1 MAKTQAKSKEL
12 GDSVKAPT
20 VDERIDA
27 LVKTM
32 EQAKEVYLRSLGALE
47 VLQSVKKEKEENN
60 E

>member
-1 MAKTQAKSKEL
+1 L